1 MSGVNKVILVGHLGK
16 DPEVRTLEGGSKVAN
31 CTLATSESYKNKEG
45 VKVGNTEWHN
55 LVFWNQLAGIV
66 EQFLK
71 KGSQIYV
78 EGKLATRS
86 WEDKDG
92 NKRYTTEVK
101 CDNMVMLG
109 GAGGGTSEGGSSQAS
124 VEEDDQLPF

>member
-45 VKVGNTEWHN
+45 VKVENTEWHN

-92 NKRYTTEVK
+92 NKRYTTEVV
-101 CDNMVMLG
+101 CREMVMLG
-109 GAGGGTSEGGSSQAS
+109 GRGDGGGGQPTQEYPAS
-124 VEEDDQLPF
+124 HNDIPF